1 MDWMEQEM
9 LRTEAGLSHPGSSP
23 PRARPLPR
31 DTNKN
36 AGAWCSD
43 AHGYVGAEGYAEE
56 TCGKTMGERG
66 GRREARRKWGILT
79 SINIISHL
87 VNNVNIIYEY
97 IDIACNIL
105 NRLMMRSEFQVSS
118 AIVECKSCPYLT
130 RPNLMDK
137 IAGRLI

>member
-1 MDWMEQEM
+1 
-9 LRTEAGLSHPGSSP
+9 
-23 PRARPLPR
+23 
-31 DTNKN
+31 
-36 AGAWCSD
+36 
-43 AHGYVGAEGYAEE
+43 
-56 TCGKTMGERG
+56 MGERG